1 MLFLFGAVKTEALIK
16 NAGKEQYI
24 VLKHKNN
31 TILARYSMDMMG
43 KLQYGYRL
51 NLSFFHKIQKIL
63 YIYDGL

>member
-1 MLFLFGAVKTEALIK
+1 MLFLFGMVKTEALIK

-24 VLKHKNN
+24 VSKRKNN
-31 TILARYSMDMMG
+31 TILARYSMDMMS

-51 NLSFFHKIQKIL
+51 KLLFFHKIQKIL